1 MGTRIQLLRRKKMY
15 KGYCFEVVDDQV
27 IWPNGK
33 KVKRSLII
41 HPGIS
46 VMVPVLDTNQ
56 LILIKQY
63 RYGSKNLLW
72 ELPAGTIN
80 PGETPLQCAKREIE
94 EEIGYKAKRLEK
106 MISCYS
112 SPHFSTEIVHCFVA
126 TDLIKTKINLDDDE
140 IIEAKVFPVKKVK
153 DMINGGKIQDAK
165 TLVALFY
172 YLYYKN

>member
-1 MGTRIQLLRRKKMY
+1 MDRKIQLLHREKKY

-63 RYGSKNLLW
+63 RYGSKNL
-72 ELPAGTIN
+72 
-80 PGETPLQCAKREIE
+80 
-94 EEIGYKAKRLEK
+94 
-106 MISCYS
+106 M
-112 SPHFSTEIVHCFVA
+112 
-126 TDLIKTKINLDDDE
+126 
-140 IIEAKVFPVKKVK
+140 
-153 DMINGGKIQDAK
+153 
-165 TLVALFY
+165 LVR
-172 YLYYKN
+172 

>member
-1 MGTRIQLLRRKKMY
+1 MY
-15 KGYCFEVVDDQV
+15 KGYCFEVVADQV

-46 VMVPVLDTNQ
+46 VMVPVLDTDR

-126 TDLIKTKINLDDDE
+126 NDLIKTKINPDDDE

-165 TLVALFY
+165 TLVTLFY
-172 YLYYKN
+172 YLNYKN